1 MVHYMNLYDD
11 KFEWVKSGRKVV
23 EVRLY
28 DEKRRKLQIGDII
41 EFSKAPHMEE
51 KVSAKVSGIQVFDS
65 FEDLFYA
72 IPKEQMGYQ
81 EITLD
86 DFLKMAYGIYTVENE
101 KKYGVVGIRVKL
113 A

>member
-1 MVHYMNLYDD
+1 MTHYMNLYDE
-11 KFEWVKSGRKVV
+11 KFEWVKTGRKVV

-51 KVSAKVSGIQVFDS
+51 KVSARVSGIQVFDT
-65 FEDLFYA
+65 FEDLFDA

-81 EITLD
+81 EITLEE
-86 DFLKMAYGIYTVENE
+86 FLRVAYSIYTVENE
-101 KKYGVVGIRVKL
+101 KKYGAVGIRVKL
-113 A
+113 V